1 MCLNYA
7 SCKLHTWRRP
17 PHNECDLCRPSQRGK
32 GKFAKP
38 FAAKMRK
45 KPAAGPACRPNQRG
59 LGKFAKALAAKMRK
73 KQAAGTATVTRPIS
87 TTREA
92 HHVGHEDDDED
103 DDDWT
108 LALEKDLW
116 SKLPLLRTEYGDVS
130 ALKILAA
137 ALAFHGKLRELPL
150 LVVSSP
156 IAVASI
162 LSIGVALGA
171 DAVSFLQG
179 GAAQMA
185 ERYPVQR
192 LAGDDQVQEVQ
203 DFEAKLFQACFA
215 STLP

>member
-1 MCLNYA
+1 MPGQGWMCLNYA

-17 PHNECDLCRPSQRGK
+17 PHNECALCRESQRGK

-45 KPAAGPACRPNQRG
+45 K
-59 LGKFAKALAAKMRK
+59 
-73 KQAAGTATVTRPIS
+73 QAAGTATVTRPVS
-87 TTREA
+87 TAREV
-92 HHVGHEDDDED
+92 HHAGDDVDDED

-108 LALEKDLW
+108 SALEKDLW
-116 SKLPLLRTEYGDVS
+116 SKLPFLRAEYGDVS
-130 ALKILAA
+130 ALKILAV

-171 DAVSFLQG
+171 DAVPPDGGDSFSLQG
-179 GAAQMA
+179 GGAQMA

-203 DFEAKLFQACFA
+203 NFEAKLFRACYA
-215 STLP
+215 LPLP